1 MVAGKG
7 AAHDRFA
14 AFSLRGLPAL
24 GAAAL
29 FALAAHAQNPEE
41 VRAPFV
47 TTPDEVV
54 ERMLALAKTGP
65 ADRVM
70 DLGSGDG
77 RIVIAAAKRYG
88 ARGIGIEIDGKLV
101 AVSRENAQRAGVAD
115 RVAFEEQDVLL
126 ADLSRA
132 TVVTLYLLP
141 FLIDRLQPKLLDE
154 LPPGARI
161 VSHSFPMKGWKPDRV
176 EKVRVDAT
184 GPRQGGESTIFL
196 WTVPAQARGFWRAGD
211 LSLRVHQNF
220 QEIEVEATAGGRPL
234 AITEAKLEGSTIS
247 FSGPDLVF
255 SGQVGPKSIV
265 GEMTRAGRAAPV
277 SFAKGS

>member
-1 MVAGKG
+1 LVAGKG

-14 AFSLRGLPAL
+14 AFALRVLPAL

-29 FALAAHAQNPEE
+29 CALAAHAQNPEE

-65 ADRVM
+65 ADHVI

-88 ARGIGIEIDGKLV
+88 ARGLGIEIDGKLV
-101 AVSRENAQRAGVAD
+101 EVSRANAQRDGVAD
-115 RVAFEEQDVLL
+115 RVAFQEQDVLL
-126 ADLSRA
+126 ADVSGG

-141 FLIDRLQPKLLDE
+141 FLIDRLQPKLLSE
-154 LPPGARI
+154 LRPGTRI
-161 VSHSFPMKGWKPDRV
+161 VSHSFPMIGWKPDRV
-176 EKVRVDAT
+176 ETVRVDPT
-184 GPRQGGESTIFL
+184 GPRQGGVSTIFL
-196 WTVPAQARGFWRAGD
+196 WTVPAQARGFWRGGEWA
-211 LSLRVHQNF
+211 LRVDQNF
-220 QEIEVEATAGGRPL
+220 QEIEVEVTAGGRPV
-234 AITEAKLEGSTIS
+234 TVSEAKLEGSQIS
-247 FSGPDLVF
+247 FSGPDLVLR
-255 SGQVGPKSIV
+255 GQVGPQSIV

-277 SFAKGS
+277 SFAKDG